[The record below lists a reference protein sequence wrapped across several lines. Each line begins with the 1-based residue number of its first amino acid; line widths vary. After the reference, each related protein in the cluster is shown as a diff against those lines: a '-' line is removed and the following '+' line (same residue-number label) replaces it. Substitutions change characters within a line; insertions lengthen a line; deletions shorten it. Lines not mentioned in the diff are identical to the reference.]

1 MLAEEAS
8 RSLPGW
14 ALHPATAVL
23 FLFMLRAAFKTPHAS
38 GRLLIAIVWLRYVM
52 QAYHELTYINV
63 GGVSINALASLGVCL
78 VGGIVLFRKLPE
90 IGRFPVLILLMLT
103 IAASGLMNSALM
115 PAIETLLKWGFFA
128 VVLLATLDCIKRDG
142 DARIFGLLLWAFA
155 PIFVYQAMSV
165 VLDVGKATESDGSVS
180 FIGGYNHEAAFSV
193 VLITCLTVASLAP
206 RLNVL
211 ACVALVG
218 ACLVGVVLANYRT
231 ALIAAVPIVFG
242 FFVFGV
248 ANGLRPGRRIAVS
261 IVGLLLMMT
270 AAVAGSAL
278 MSDRMSDVGVVA
290 EEGSAIIKS
299 PDQFTEAER
308 KLLSGRVY
316 LWNQY
321 IEEYAAGDEKHLLL
335 GYGADS
341 WVERF
346 GLYAHNTLVSYLFEF
361 GLVGAALIVLVWLAM
376 IVRSLRAPDWT
387 TRGQLLAAHIGFIL
401 LNMATMP
408 FWLIEGLIF
417 YGLLCGYTVAVTS
430 ASPSPYRLQ
439 PVGIPRPTADN
450 PAAVLA
456 RMRRERRYAQAKGES
471 PAGSLEG
478 NS

>member
-23 FLFMLRAAFKTPHAS
+23 FLFMLRAALKTPHAS
-38 GRLLIAIVWLRYVM
+38 GRLLIAVIWLRYVM
-52 QAYHELTYINV
+52 QAYHEFTYISV
-63 GGVSINALASLGVCL
+63 AGVSINAMVSLGVCL
-78 VGGIVLFRKLPE
+78 VGGLVLVRRLPE
-90 IGRFPVLILLMLT
+90 LGRFPILILLMLT
-103 IAASGLMNSALM
+103 IAASGLMNAALN
-115 PAIETLLKWGFFA
+115 PTIETLLKWGFFA
-128 VVLLATLDCIKRDG
+128 IVLLATLDCMRRDG

-155 PIFVYQAMSV
+155 PVLVYQALSV

-211 ACVALVG
+211 ACIGIVG

-231 ALIAAVPIVFG
+231 ALFAAIPIVFG

-248 ANGLRPGRRIAVS
+248 ASNLRPGRRIAIS
-261 IVGLLLMMT
+261 IVGLLMMMT
-270 AAVAGSAL
+270 AAVAGSAI

-290 EEGSAIIKS
+290 EEGEAIIKS

-308 KLLSGRVY
+308 KLLSGRVF
-316 LWNQY
+316 LWNRY
-321 IEEYAAGDEKHLLL
+321 IEEYSAGDDKHLLI

-361 GLVGAALIVLVWLAM
+361 GLVGAALIIMVWLAM
-376 IVRSLRAPDWT
+376 IARSMRAPDWT
-387 TRGQLLAAHIGFIL
+387 TRGQLLSAHVGFVL

-430 ASPSPYRLQ
+430 RAQSPVHSQ
-439 PVGIPRPTADN
+439 PVGGPRPMPLN
-450 PAAVLA
+450 PAAALA
-456 RMRRERRYAQAKGES
+456 RMRRERRYAQAQAEPQTGTLES
-471 PAGSLEG
+471 S
-478 NS
+478 S

>member
-23 FLFMLRAAFKTPHAS
+23 FLFMLRAAYKTPHGS

-52 QAYHELTYINV
+52 QAYHQFTYIDV

-78 VGGIVLFRKLPE
+78 LGGIVLFRKLPE
-90 IGRFPVLILLMLT
+90 LGRFPILILLMLT
-103 IAASGLMNSALM
+103 IAASGLMNGALM

-142 DARIFGLLLWAFA
+142 DARIFGLLLWSFA
-155 PIFVYQAMSV
+155 PILVYQAMSV
-165 VLDVGKATESDGSVS
+165 VLDVGKATESDGSLS

-211 ACVALVG
+211 ACVGLVG

-248 ANGLRPGRRIAVS
+248 ASGLRPGRRIAVS

-290 EEGSAIIKS
+290 EEGGAIIKS

-308 KLLSGRVY
+308 KLLSGRFY
-316 LWNQY
+316 LWNRY
-321 IEEYAAGDEKHLLL
+321 IEKYSAGDEKHLLL

-361 GLVGAALIVLVWLAM
+361 GLVGAVLIVMVWLAM
-376 IVRSLRAPDWT
+376 IARSLRAPDWT
-387 TRGQLLAAHIGFIL
+387 TRGQLLAAHVGFIL

-430 ASPSPYRLQ
+430 AAQIPYRLR
-439 PVGIPRPTADN
+439 PVGVPRSPADN

-456 RMRRERRYAQAKGES
+456 RMRRERRYAQTRGEP
-471 PAGSLEG
+471 PAGSLES

>member
-8 RSLPGW
+8 RALPGW
-14 ALHPATAVL
+14 VLHPATAVL
-23 FLFMLRAAFKTPHAS
+23 FLFMLRAALKTPHAS
-38 GRLLIAIVWLRYVM
+38 GRLLVAIVWLRYVM
-52 QAYHELTYINV
+52 QAYHEVTYFSV

-78 VGGIVLFRKLPE
+78 VGGIILFRRLPE
-90 IGRFPVLILLMLT
+90 LGRFPFLILLMLT
-103 IAASGLMNSALM
+103 IGASGLMNGALT

-128 VVLLATLDCIKRDG
+128 IVLLATIDCLRRDG
-142 DARIFGLLLWAFA
+142 DARIFGLLLWSFA
-155 PIFVYQAMSV
+155 PVIVYQALSI

-180 FIGGYNHEAAFSV
+180 FIGGFHHESAFSV
-193 VLITCLTVASLAP
+193 ILITCLTVASLVP
-206 RLNVL
+206 RMNVL
-211 ACVALVG
+211 ACIGIVG
-218 ACLVGVVLANYRT
+218 ICLVGVVLANYRT
-231 ALIAAVPIVFG
+231 SLIAAAPIVFG

-248 ANGLRPGRRIAVS
+248 ASNLRPGRRVAVS
-261 IVGLLLMMT
+261 IVGLLMIMT
-270 AAVAGSAL
+270 VAVAGSAI

-290 EEGSAIIKS
+290 DEGGAIIKS

-321 IEEYAAGDEKHLLL
+321 IEEYSAGDDKHLLL

-361 GLVGAALIVLVWLAM
+361 GLTGAALIVLVWLAM
-376 IVRSLRAPDWT
+376 IARSLRATDWT
-387 TRGQLLAAHIGFIL
+387 TRGQLLTAHVGFIL

-430 ASPSPYRLQ
+430 PALVPGRLNA
-439 PVGIPRPTADN
+439 VGMPRPIADN
-450 PAAVLA
+450 PAAALA
-456 RMRRERRYAQAKGES
+456 RTRREQRYAQIRGEP
-471 PAGSLEG
+471 PAGPLET
-478 NS
+478 SS

>member
-23 FLFMLRAAFKTPHAS
+23 FLFMLRAALKTPHGS

-52 QAYHELTYINV
+52 QAYHEVTYLNV
-63 GGVSINALASLGVCL
+63 AGVSINALASLGVCL
-78 VGGIVLFRKLPE
+78 VGGIVLLRSLPE
-90 IGRFPVLILLMLT
+90 LGRFPILILLMLT
-103 IAASGLMNSALM
+103 IAASGLMNGALV
-115 PAIETLLKWGFFA
+115 PTIETLLKWGFFA
-128 VVLLATLDCIKRDG
+128 IVTLATIDCIRRDG
-142 DARIFGLLLWAFA
+142 DARIFGLLLWSFA
-155 PIFVYQAMSV
+155 PVIVYQAMSI
-165 VLDVGKATESDGSVS
+165 VLDVGKATEGDGSVS

-193 VLITCLTVASLAP
+193 ILITCLAVASLAP

-211 ACVALVG
+211 ACIGIVG
-218 ACLVGVVLANYRT
+218 VCLFGVVLANYRT

-242 FFVFGV
+242 FFVFGI
-248 ANGLRPGRRIAVS
+248 ASGLRPGRRIAVS
-261 IVGLLLMMT
+261 IVGLLMMMT

-290 EEGSAIIKS
+290 EEGGAIIKS

-308 KLLSGRVY
+308 KLLSGRVF
-316 LWNQY
+316 LWNRY
-321 IEEYAAGDEKHLLL
+321 IEEYSAGDEKHLLL
-335 GYGADS
+335 GNGADS
-341 WVERF
+341 WVERL

-361 GLVGAALIVLVWLAM
+361 GLAGATLIILVWLAM
-376 IVRSLRAPDWT
+376 IVRSLSAPDWT
-387 TRGQLLAAHIGFIL
+387 TRGQLLTAHIGFIL

-430 ASPSPYRLQ
+430 RAQSPMGAQ
-439 PVGIPRPTADN
+439 PIGVARPVPVS
-450 PAAVLA
+450 PAAILA
-456 RMRRERRYAQAKGES
+456 RERRERRYAQTQADPQTGPLES
-471 PAGSLEG
+471 KT
-478 NS
+478 